1 MNQLLLISHGSF
13 ASGARQATELILGAQ
28 PNLHVVELDGQKGIT
43 VFKQE
48 LRDKITALS
57 TAESN
62 IIILADLKSGSPYN
76 SAMEIIISNSL
87 WNNITLLAG
96 MNLNLILEIAMAI
109 DENHSPASLNE
120 IITTAREGIYHLQ
133 QAALASQTDDG
144 DE

>member
-1 MNQLLLISHGSF
+1 MNQILLISHGGF

-28 PNLHVVELDGQKGIT
+28 PNLHVVELDGEKGIA

-62 IIILADLKSGSPYN
+62 IIILSDLKSGSPYN
-76 SAMEIIISNSL
+76 SAMEVIVSNNL
-87 WNNITLLAG
+87 WDNITLLSG
-96 MNLNLILEIAMAI
+96 MNLNLMLEITMAI
-109 DENHSPASLNE
+109 DENHTPASLNE
-120 IITTAREGIYHLQ
+120 IITTARDGIYHLQ
-133 QAALASQTDDG
+133 KAALGAQTNDG

>member
-1 MNQLLLISHGSF
+1 MNQILLISHGGF

-28 PNLHVVELDGQKGIT
+28 PNLHVVELDGEKGIA

-62 IIILADLKSGSPYN
+62 IIILSDLKSGSPYN
-76 SAMEIIISNSL
+76 SAMEVIVSNNL
-87 WNNITLLAG
+87 WDNITLLSG
-96 MNLNLILEIAMAI
+96 MNLNLILEITMAI
-109 DENHSPASLNE
+109 DENHTPASLNE
-120 IITTAREGIYHLQ
+120 IITTARDGIYHLQ
-133 QAALASQTDDG
+133 QAELAAQTNDG

>member
-1 MNQLLLISHGSF
+1 MNQILLISHGGF

-28 PNLHVVELDGQKGIT
+28 PNLHVVELDGEKGIA

-62 IIILADLKSGSPYN
+62 IIILSDLKSGSPYN
-76 SAMEIIISNSL
+76 SAMEVIVSNNL
-87 WNNITLLAG
+87 WDNITLLSG
-96 MNLNLILEIAMAI
+96 MNLNLILEITMAI
-109 DENHSPASLNE
+109 DENHTPASLNE
-120 IITTAREGIYHLQ
+120 IITTARDGIYHLQ
-133 QAALASQTDDG
+133 QAALGAQTNDG

>member
-1 MNQLLLISHGSF
+1 MNQLLLISHGGF

-28 PNLHVVELDGQKGIT
+28 PNLHVVELDGEKGIT

-62 IIILADLKSGSPYN
+62 IIILSDLKSGSPYN
-76 SAMEIIISNSL
+76 SAMEIIVSNNL
-87 WNNITLLAG
+87 WDNITLLSG

-109 DENHSPASLNE
+109 DENHTPASLNE
-120 IITTAREGIYHLQ
+120 IITTARDGIYHLQ
-133 QAALASQTDDG
+133 QAALAAQTDDG